1 MKTRFHL
8 SPTVI
13 SVLVACALAVGASAA
28 EPKPAR
34 SLPPLAQFME
44 GSFILQTYG
53 KPNEIRPMKQ
63 PDNRLKVEQWIYR
76 RRAKENTVQTASN
89 QTTIPAFIGN
99 SGTGTPMIVDIPIPE
114 YRLKHVVIYQ
124 VTALLMIND
133 QLSNGTQWME
143 MDESYD

>member
-1 MKTRFHL
+1 MMPPFRLAPIVTSL
-8 SPTVI
+8 
-13 SVLVACALAVGASAA
+13 LAALALALGAPA
-28 EPKPAR
+28 EESKPTR
-34 SLPPLAQFME
+34 RLPPLKQFME
-44 GSFILQTYG
+44 GSYILQTYG
-53 KPNEIRPMKQ
+53 KPDEIRPMKQ
-63 PDNRLKVEQWIYR
+63 PDSRLKVEQWIYR

-99 SGTGTPMIVDIPIPE
+99 GGTGTPMIADVPIPE

-143 MDESYD
+143 MDETYD

>member
-1 MKTRFHL
+1 MKTPFRL
-8 SPTVI
+8 TPIVTSI
-13 SVLVACALAVGASAA
+13 LAALALAVGAAA
-28 EPKPAR
+28 DEAQPAR
-34 SLPPLAQFME
+34 RLPPLAQFME
-44 GSFILQTYG
+44 GSYILQTYG

-63 PDNRLKVEQWIYR
+63 RDNRLKVEQWIYR
-76 RRAKENTVQTASN
+76 RRARETTSQTASN

-99 SGTGTPMIVDIPIPE
+99 GGTGTPIIVDIPVPE
-114 YRLKHVVIYQ
+114 YRLKHVVVYQ

>member
-1 MKTRFHL
+1 MKTPFRL
-8 SPTVI
+8 APIVTS
-13 SVLVACALAVGASAA
+13 LLAALALTVGAAA
-28 EPKPAR
+28 DDSKSSR
-34 SLPPLAQFME
+34 RLPPLTQFMA
-44 GSFILQTYG
+44 GSYILQTYG

-63 PDNRLKVEQWIYR
+63 QDSRLKVEQWIYR

-99 SGTGTPMIVDIPIPE
+99 GGTGTPIIVDIPVPE